1 MSSSDM
7 DSEDEGLTLRGTI
20 EETSVPELLRS
31 VLGSGESG
39 VLHFQRGDVRKSV
52 YLHMGRVVYAKS
64 SNPDERMGEDL
75 LLRGKI
81 TVRQYLEASRMIRP
95 GRRLGTILVELEALD
110 PQELLSAVETHVK
123 EILLDVFTWPSGEY
137 ELVMTDPGLEDVVTL
152 NFSMENL
159 ILEGIRRTR
168 SWSRIYRGIG
178 GDIESIPVPTGNTDV
193 LLKLELTPEEQE
205 VLAHV
210 NGRSTF
216 EQICQI
222 SYLSNLE
229 TCRILWAFHVLGV
242 VQRGQPGETA
252 RLAEDSV
259 RVRDQELDLEDV
271 VEKVNQILGRIHSF
285 LRGRGGDEDVDAFM
299 GEALSRASGRFETLF
314 DGVDLKQYG
323 RADYDQMLANVAHL
337 PPDERRTLI
346 LAGINELVVAIQ
358 LGVRERHGAQEEA
371 VVSGIIKEGY
381 RKLGV
386 A

>member
-1 MSSSDM
+1 MSTSGM
-7 DSEDEGLTLRGTI
+7 EPEDEGLTLRGTI

-31 VLGSGESG
+31 VLSSGETG
-39 VLHFQRGDVRKSV
+39 VLHFKNGEVKKSF
-52 YLHMGRVVYAKS
+52 YLHTGRVVYAKS
-64 SNPDERMGEDL
+64 SNPDERLGEDL

-81 TVRQYLEASRMIRP
+81 TVRQYLEASRLIRP
-95 GRRLGTILVELEALD
+95 GRRLGAILVELEALD
-110 PQELLSAVETHVK
+110 SEELLSAVESHVK
-123 EILLDVFTWPSGEY
+123 EILLDVFTWSSGEY
-137 ELVMTDPGLEDVVTL
+137 ELFMTEPADEMVSL

-159 ILEGIRRTR
+159 ILEGVRRTR
-168 SWSRIYRGIG
+168 AWSRIYRGIG
-178 GDIESIPVPTGNTDV
+178 GDVEAIPIPTGNTEV

-216 EQICQI
+216 EQICQV

-229 TCRILWAFHVLGV
+229 TCRILWAFHVLGI
-242 VQRGQPGETA
+242 VQRGLPGETA
-252 RLAEDSV
+252 RQAEEGV
-259 RVRDQELDLEDV
+259 RVHQHELDLEDV
-271 VEKVNQILGRIHSF
+271 AEKVNQILGRIYTF
-285 LRGRGGDEDVDAFM
+285 LRGRSGDDVDEFM
-299 GEALSRASGRFETLF
+299 VEALSRASGRFETLF

-337 PPDERRTLI
+337 PPDERRSLI
-346 LAGINELVVAIQ
+346 LAGLNELVAAVQ

>member
-1 MSSSDM
+1 MSTSGM
-7 DSEDEGLTLRGTI
+7 EPEDEGLTLRGTI

-31 VLGSGESG
+31 VLSSGETG
-39 VLHFQRGDVRKSV
+39 VLHFKNGEVKKSF
-52 YLHMGRVVYAKS
+52 YLHTGRVVYAKS
-64 SNPDERMGEDL
+64 SNPDERLGEDL

-81 TVRQYLEASRMIRP
+81 TIRQYLEASRLIRP
-95 GRRLGTILVELEALD
+95 GRRLGAILVELEALD
-110 PQELLSAVETHVK
+110 SEELLNAVEQHVK
-123 EILLDVFTWPSGEY
+123 EILLDVFTWSSGEY
-137 ELVMTDPGLEDVVTL
+137 ELFMTEPADEMVSL

-159 ILEGIRRTR
+159 ILEGVRRTR
-168 SWSRIYRGIG
+168 AWSRIYRGIG
-178 GDIESIPVPTGNTDV
+178 GDVEAIPIPTGNTEV

-216 EQICQI
+216 EQICQV

-229 TCRILWAFHVLGV
+229 TCRILWAFHVLGI
-242 VQRGQPGETA
+242 VQRGLPGETA
-252 RLAEDSV
+252 RQAEEGV
-259 RVRDQELDLEDV
+259 RVHQHELDLEDV
-271 VEKVNQILGRIHSF
+271 AEKVNQILGRIYTF
-285 LRGRGGDEDVDAFM
+285 LRGRSGDDVDEFM
-299 GEALSRASGRFETLF
+299 VEALSRASGRFETLF

-337 PPDERRTLI
+337 PPDERRSLI
-346 LAGINELVVAIQ
+346 LAGLNELVAAVQ

>member
-1 MSSSDM
+1 MSPSGMEPED
-7 DSEDEGLTLRGTI
+7 DEGLSLRGTI

-31 VLGSGESG
+31 VLGSGETG
-39 VLHFQRGDVRKSV
+39 VLHFKNGEIKKSF
-52 YLHMGRVVYAKS
+52 YLYSGRVVYARS

-81 TVRQYLEASRMIRP
+81 TVRQYLEASRLIRP

-110 PQELLSAVETHVK
+110 PEELLSSVELHVK
-123 EILLDVFTWPSGEY
+123 EILLDVFTWSSGEY
-137 ELVMTDPGLEDVVTL
+137 ELLMTEPGDDMVTL
-152 NFSMENL
+152 NFPMENL
-159 ILEGIRRTR
+159 ILEGVRRTR
-168 SWSRIYRGIG
+168 AWSRIYRGIG
-178 GDIESIPVPTGNTDV
+178 GDLEAIPIPTGNTEV
-193 LLKLELTPEEQE
+193 LLKLELTPEEQD

-216 EQICQI
+216 EQICQM
-222 SYLSNLE
+222 SYLTNLE
-229 TCRILWAFHVLGV
+229 TCRILWGFHVLGV

-252 RLAEDSV
+252 RQAAEGI
-259 RVRDQELDLEDV
+259 REHQHELDLEDV
-271 VEKVNQILGRIHSF
+271 AEKVNQILGRVYTF
-285 LRGRGGDEDVDAFM
+285 LRGRSGDDVDEFM
-299 GEALSRASGRFETLF
+299 AEALGRASGRFETLF
-314 DGVDLKQYG
+314 DGVDVKQYG

-337 PPDERRTLI
+337 PPDERRSLI
-346 LAGINELVVAIQ
+346 LAGLNELVAAVQ